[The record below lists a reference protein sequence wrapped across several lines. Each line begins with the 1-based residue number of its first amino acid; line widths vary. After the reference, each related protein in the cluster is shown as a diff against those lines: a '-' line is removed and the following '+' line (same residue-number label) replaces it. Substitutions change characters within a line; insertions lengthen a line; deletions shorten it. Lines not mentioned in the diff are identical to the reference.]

1 MKVSREAALVAAACA
16 ACCAPLV
23 LAAAAVVPPA
33 LVAGAAATAVGAGV
47 AGLVRR
53 RSSPRAG
60 PPVADAVPVQD
71 MGITASPRRTSS

>member
-1 MKVSREAALVAAACA
+1 MTLKTEAAVVAAACA

-23 LAAAAVVPPA
+23 VVAAAAVPPV

-53 RSSPRAG
+53 RDRDKDQHA
-60 PPVADAVPVQD
+60 
-71 MGITASPRRTSS
+71 ASPEPAGEAGLSGHDPA